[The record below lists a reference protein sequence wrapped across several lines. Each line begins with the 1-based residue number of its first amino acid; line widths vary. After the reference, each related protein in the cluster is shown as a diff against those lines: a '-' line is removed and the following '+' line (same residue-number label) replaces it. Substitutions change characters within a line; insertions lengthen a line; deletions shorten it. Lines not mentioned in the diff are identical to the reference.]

1 MGAQVTDN
9 IGSVERLMTTSI
21 GAAMV
26 GGKRIADA
34 ESARPCTG
42 IGVCTISTRSDA
54 DQHTLATMPEL
65 DKDDESKLCTQIYS
79 LSVWE
84 TPLENVILD
93 GRSEIVGSP
102 RADD

>member
-9 IGSVERLMTTSI
+9 IGLVERLMTTSI

-54 DQHTLATMPEL
+54 DQHTLGLFRSQVNIFETF
-65 DKDDESKLCTQIYS
+65 
-79 LSVWE
+79 SV
-84 TPLENVILD
+84 PANFC
-93 GRSEIVGSP
+93 
-102 RADD
+102 